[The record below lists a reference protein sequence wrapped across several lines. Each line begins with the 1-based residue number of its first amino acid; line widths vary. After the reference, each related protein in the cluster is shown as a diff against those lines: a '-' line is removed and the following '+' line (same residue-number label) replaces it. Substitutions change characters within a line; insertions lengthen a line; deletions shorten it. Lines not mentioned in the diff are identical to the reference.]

1 MNGLFKH
8 VKENQFILLE
18 NDGNDNN
25 DNLISRKEE
34 DMALQVIR
42 IKLIP
47 KASEM
52 WNVRH
57 TKMPL
62 ITNTEINKNLIKKLN
77 DGHDEDSNTRFITYQ
92 SKFYKNNI
100 KIIINF
106 FINKNKRLGLFVTC
120 EDLFG
125 STFSTIAV

>member
-18 NDGNDNN
+18 NDGNDN
-25 DNLISRKEE
+25 LISRKEE

-47 KASEM
+47 QASKI
-52 WNVRH
+52 WNTRH
-57 TKMPL
+57 TRMPL
-62 ITNTEINKNLIKKLN
+62 ITNTEINKNLIKKFN
-77 DGHDEDSNTRFITYQ
+77 NGHDEDSNTRFITYQ
-92 SKFYKNNI
+92 SRFSRNNI
-100 KIIINF
+100 EIIINF

-120 EDLFG
+120 ENLFG
-125 STFSTIAV
+125 STFSLIAV

>member
-18 NDGNDNN
+18 NDGNDGN

-47 KASEM
+47 QASKI
-52 WNVRH
+52 WNTRH
-57 TKMPL
+57 TRMPL
-62 ITNTEINKNLIKKLN
+62 ITNTEINKNLIKKFN
-77 DGHDEDSNTRFITYQ
+77 NGHDEDSNTRFITYQ
-92 SKFYKNNI
+92 SRFSRNNI
-100 KIIINF
+100 EIIINF

-120 EDLFG
+120 ENLFG
-125 STFSTIAV
+125 STFSLIAV